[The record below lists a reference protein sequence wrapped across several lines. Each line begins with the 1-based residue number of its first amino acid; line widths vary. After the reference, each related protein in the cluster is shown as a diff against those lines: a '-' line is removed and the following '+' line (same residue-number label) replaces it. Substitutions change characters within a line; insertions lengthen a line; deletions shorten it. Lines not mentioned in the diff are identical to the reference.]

1 MASAFPSF
9 TQSVQAPSSSTQ
21 TLRASTSV
29 GPKRGLL
36 GRFLDALVESCQRET
51 EQRMARLLAQSGGK
65 LTDSLE
71 READRRS
78 A

>member
-9 TQSVQAPSSSTQ
+9 TQSLQALSSSTQ
-21 TLRASTSV
+21 TLRAPTSV
-29 GPKRGLL
+29 GQKRGLL
-36 GRFLDALVESCQRET
+36 GRFLDALVESRQRET

-71 READRRS
+71 REAERRS